1 MPLGLSASLVEIVVF
16 DKRWF
21 LIAIGNIVV
30 QIGYRLGM
38 PDPHMLKLSAI
49 LKDTNL
55 TRTAGAERV
64 EEVGPHRNFV
74 LTYSPDV
81 ILMMTGV
88 ASAIKPWKD
97 WATRLPF
104 LSDDLFAPSQFA
116 TRAVSVAKWST
127 ATRVAS

>member
-1 MPLGLSASLVEIVVF
+1 MVF
-16 DKRWF
+16 DERLI

-55 TRTAGAERV
+55 TRTAGTERV

-116 TRAVSVAKWST
+116 SQAVSVAK
-127 ATRVAS
+127 